1 MVPVTGALALAT
13 LLAHAAA
20 SPLAQRASTPASLVP
35 TSGQHGAVATEVG
48 LCSEVGVDI
57 LKLGGNAADAAIAGS
72 LCVGTI
78 SAYHSG
84 IGGGGFMLVRFNTA
98 NGHDYEMARKTMPA
112 AGNETMYLTATSPT
126 ASTIGGLAVGV
137 PGELR
142 GWETLHKRHGKLP
155 WKTLF
160 EPAIHIARYGFPVN
174 VDLANALS
182 SSSYPF
188 LTKDPL
194 WAEVYAPNGT
204 LLGLGDTV
212 YRKRYADTLEKI
224 SIYGPDYFYTGEV
237 AINTA
242 EAAYA
247 RGGII
252 TTADLAN
259 YTAIIRKPSNITYR
273 NHRIFSTVAPS
284 SGSVVLSALKTFEG
298 YNGSALPSDP
308 AINLTTHRL
317 IEATKF
323 AYGQRTNFGDPAFTA
338 NVSTLEQEFLTEASA
353 EAVRAKIS
361 DSQTFNA
368 LYYNVDNYLVLND
381 SGTSHVAAVDHT
393 GMAVSLTTTV
403 NLYWGSQV
411 MTTDGVILN
420 DEMDDF
426 SSPGQS
432 NAFGFAASPANYIAP
447 GKRPQSSI
455 ASSIAED
462 LSTGQI
468 SIATGSAGG
477 SRIITATLQNLHW
490 YLDVGMTPSDAVHQ
504 ARWHDQLTNV
514 TYFEIAA
521 PQLGMAGFDNRTV
534 DYLAGLGYN
543 VTYEDESG
551 STGHIIGRAA
561 NGTLTAASDPRKAA
575 GRGAAY

>member
-1 MVPVTGALALAT
+1 MK
-13 LLAHAAA
+13 
-20 SPLAQRASTPASLVP
+20 
-35 TSGQHGAVATEVG
+35 E
-48 LCSEVGVDI
+48 
-57 LKLGGNAADAAIAGS
+57 GGNAADAAIASS
-72 LCVGTI
+72 LCVGVI

-84 IGGGGFMLVRFNTA
+84 IGGGGFMLVRFNQP
-98 NGHDYEMARKTMPA
+98 GGSHDYEMIDFRETMPA

-126 ASTIGGLAVGV
+126 ASTVGGLAIGV

-142 GWETLHKRHGKLP
+142 GWEALHQRHGKLP
-155 WKTLF
+155 WKKLF
-160 EPAIHIARYGFPVN
+160 EPAIYIARNGFEVN

-182 SSSYPF
+182 ATSYPF
-188 LTKDPL
+188 LTHDPL

-204 LLGLGDTV
+204 LLKQGDTV
-212 YRKRYADTLEKI
+212 YRKRYANTLEKL
-224 SIYGPDYFYTGEV
+224 SIYGADYFYKGELAV
-237 AINTA
+237 NTA

-247 RGGII
+247 RGGIL

-273 NHRIFSTVAPS
+273 NHRIFSTIAPS
-284 SGSVVLSALKTFEG
+284 SGSVVLSALKIFEG
-298 YNGSALPSDP
+298 YPGNALPSDP

-338 NVSTLEQEFLTEASA
+338 NVSSLEQEFLTEASA
-353 EAVRAKIS
+353 EAARAKIS
-361 DSQTFNA
+361 DNQTFNA
-368 LYYNVDNYLVLND
+368 LYYNINNYLVLND
-381 SGTSHVAAVDHT
+381 SGTSHVAAVDKT

-411 MTTDGVILN
+411 MTTDGIILN

-426 SSPGQS
+426 SSPGQT

-490 YLDVGMTPSDAVHQ
+490 YLDVGLSPSDAVHQ

-534 DYLAGLGYN
+534 NYLAGLGYN
-543 VTYEDESG
+543 ITYEDESG

-575 GRGAAY
+575 GRGAAF